1 MSRYFTAICVAIFL
15 AGCSSFHSSI
25 VKQQA
30 DLRAAST
37 ELLGTYELVDS
48 PLNDRQFTTIV
59 AARSLSSD
67 GLDVTLTGPSSR
79 TLVLN
84 GKTCIAWLTDDRTEV
99 SVKCDAPA
107 VGIDHFI
114 LQQALNFG
122 TVKDSHGNV
131 PVEKYLMQYVD
142 TRGETHYYLL
152 TRQPAI

>member
-1 MSRYFTAICVAIFL
+1 MAISL

-25 VKQQA
+25 TKQQA

-37 ELLGTYELVDS
+37 ELVGTYELVDS

-84 GKTCIAWLTDDRTEV
+84 GKTCSAWLTDDRTEA

-114 LQQALNFG
+114 LQQAQNFG
-122 TVKDSHGNV
+122 TVKDSRGNV

-152 TRQPAI
+152 TRHPAL